1 MRRLYLVH
9 VRGRGFDLYEADDG
23 QRPKLLAESLTVSV
37 LSSFLLE
44 ASNELGKWI
53 GKETGPLVNFGRQ
66 VVAALGRKSA

>member
-9 VRGRGFDLYEADDG
+9 VRGRGFDLYEQEDG
-23 QRPKLLAESLTVSV
+23 HKPKLLAESLTIAV

-44 ASNELGKWI
+44 ASQELGRWV

-66 VVAALGRKSA
+66 LVSALGRKSA